1 MIEAIVS
8 RCAGLDVHKMVIV
21 ATVLLEQADG
31 QVRQET
37 RSFSSFR
44 QDREALCQWL
54 QDGAVELVVMESTGN
69 YWKSIYAALESARLK
84 TYVVNARLVK
94 QVPGRKTDVTDS
106 QWLASLARCGL
117 LNPSFIAPVDLQ
129 QLRLLGRYRMKL
141 KGVAAG
147 EKNRL
152 HKVLDDAGI
161 RLGGVVSDIQGKSAQ
176 AMIEGLLAGQPIA
189 MLLKQAR
196 GRLQAKRE
204 QLAQALD
211 EPLSERHRWLLQEI
225 QSHIRYLEEQ
235 IHQVDEQLLAGM
247 EPYRQAWQRLQT
259 IPGIDIVSAAQIIA
273 EIGVDMDS
281 FGSAERLASWAGMCP
296 GNHESA
302 GKRKRVATRP
312 GNRALRQILCE
323 VANAACKT
331 DSQFKGKYQALVIR
345 RGHKRS
351 IVAIGHKLL
360 RVVYT
365 VLKEQQ
371 PYRDPGVDYEALVVA
386 NNAPRWLKAL
396 KKYGYLTDR
405 QTEAA

>member
-1 MIEAIVS
+1 MIEAIVK
-8 RCAGLDVHKMVIV
+8 RVAGLDVHKMVIV
-21 ATVLLEQADG
+21 ATVLLEPANG
-31 QVRQET
+31 QVAQET

-44 QDREALCQWL
+44 QDREALCHWL
-54 QDGAVELVVMESTGN
+54 QESAVELVVMESTGN
-69 YWKSIYAALESARLK
+69 YWKSIDAALESAQLK

-161 RLGGVVSDIQGKSAQ
+161 RLGGVVSDIHGTSAQ
-176 AMIEGLLAGQPIA
+176 AMIAGLVAGQPVA
-189 MLLKQAR
+189 ALLQQAR
-196 GRLQAKRE
+196 GRLKAKRE

-225 QSHIRYLEEQ
+225 QNHLRYLEEQ
-235 IHQVDEQLLAGM
+235 IHQVDEHLLAGM
-247 EPYRQAWQRLQT
+247 EPYRPAWQLLQT
-259 IPGIDIVSAAQIIA
+259 IPGIDTGSAAQLIA
-273 EIGVDMDS
+273 EIGVDMES

-302 GKRKRVATRP
+302 GKRQRVSTRP
-312 GNRALRQILCE
+312 GNRALRQVLCE
-323 VANAACKT
+323 VANAACNT
-331 DSQFKGKYQALVIR
+331 DSQFKSKYPALVIR

-360 RVVYT
+360 RIVYT

-371 PYRDPGVDYEALVVA
+371 PYRDPEIDYEALVVA
-386 NNAPRWLKAL
+386 KNAPRWLKAL
-396 KKYGYLTDR
+396 QKYGYLAETHPV
-405 QTEAA
+405 AA